1 MTAMP
6 PPGTPTGTPT
16 RTPAGFG
23 GSTADQVLTI
33 ILIVLGLGA
42 SVMGSFIGA
51 FSIMTS
57 DGCFETCNYT
67 LMNIGVAVMVFT
79 PWICWLVF
87 GIWGIVRLA
96 RRKLAVLVV
105 VAGGVL
111 AAVLYALGIVLLTVT
126 IG

>member
-1 MTAMP
+1 MAATN
-6 PPGTPTGTPT
+6 PPGTPPGTPP
-16 RTPAGFG
+16 RTTAGFG

-33 ILIVLGLGA
+33 ILIVLGLGGCA
-42 SVMGSFIGA
+42 MGSFVGA
-51 FSIMTS
+51 FSIMAG

-67 LMNIGVAVMVFT
+67 MMNIGVAVMVFT

-87 GIWGIVRLA
+87 GVWGIVRMA

-105 VAGGVL
+105 VAGGVV
-111 AAVLYALGIVLLTVT
+111 AVALYALGLFLLLAT

>member
-1 MTAMP
+1 MTATTPPGP
-6 PPGTPTGTPT
+6 PP
-16 RTPAGFG
+16 RTTAGFG

-33 ILIVLGLGA
+33 VLIVLGLGA
-42 SVMGSFIGA
+42 SVMASFFGM
-51 FSIMTS
+51 FSIMAS

-67 LMNIGVAVMVFT
+67 MMNIGVAVMVFT

-87 GIWGIVRLA
+87 GIWGIVRLT

-105 VAGGVL
+105 AAGGLL
-111 AAVLYALGIVLLTVT
+111 AVVLYVLGIVLLTAT

>member
-1 MTAMP
+1 MTAMT
-6 PPGTPTGTPT
+6 PPGTTP
-16 RTPAGFG
+16 RTTAGFG
-23 GSTADQVLTI
+23 GSTADVVLTI
-33 ILIVLGLGA
+33 VLIVLGFGA
-42 SVMGSFIGA
+42 SVMASFFGA
-51 FSIMTS
+51 FSIMAS

-67 LMNIGVAVMVFT
+67 MMNIGVAVMVFT

-96 RRKLAVLVV
+96 RKKFAVLVV

-111 AAVLYALGIVLLTVT
+111 SVVLYIVGIVLLTAT

>member
-1 MTAMP
+1 MTATT
-6 PPGTPTGTPT
+6 PPGTTP
-16 RTPAGFG
+16 RTTAGFG
-23 GSTADQVLTI
+23 GSTADVVLTI
-33 ILIVLGLGA
+33 VLIVLGFGA
-42 SVMGSFIGA
+42 SVMASFFGA
-51 FSIMTS
+51 FSIMAS

-67 LMNIGVAVMVFT
+67 MMNIGVAVMVFT

-96 RRKLAVLVV
+96 RKKLAVLVV

-111 AAVLYALGIVLLTVT
+111 AVVLYIVGIVLLTAT

>member
-1 MTAMP
+1 MAATN
-6 PPGTPTGTPT
+6 PPGAPARST
-16 RTPAGFG
+16 AGFG

-33 ILIVLGLGA
+33 VLIVLGLGGCA
-42 SVMGSFIGA
+42 VASFIGA
-51 FSIMTS
+51 FSIMAS

-67 LMNIGVAVMVFT
+67 LMNIGVAIMVFT
-79 PWICWLVF
+79 PWVCWLAF

-105 VAGGVL
+105 AAGGVL
-111 AAVLYALGIVLLTVT
+111 AIALYILGVFLLTVT